1 MGTYRHATIPP
12 AQRRHVYMDVIRRL
26 HTAIS
31 VMQAN
36 QLLGSHEGWI
46 SMDAMQQNLAV
57 LEDCLSAVLA
67 GEALE
72 TTQRSQLFAMRELA
86 LAASPNMLMDGCYVM
101 PGKNIVL
108 SVGPL
113 TFNFRRQKSGVD
125 VIVLDSP
132 NENESSKTHHS
143 FPVEANGLTST
154 RIPHEVE

>member
-1 MGTYRHATIPP
+1 MANFRHATIS
-12 AQRRHVYMDVIRRL
+12 ASQRQPVYKDVICRL
-26 HTAIS
+26 HAAIA

-36 QLLGSHEGWI
+36 QLLGLHDGWT
-46 SMDAMQQNLAV
+46 SMQAMRQNLGV
-57 LEDCLSAVLA
+57 LEDCLQAVLD
-67 GEALE
+67 GEPIE

-86 LAASPNMLMDGCYVM
+86 LANSANMLLDGCYVM

-132 NENESSKTHHS
+132 HENQSSKTHHP
-143 FPVEANGLTST
+143 FPVAAGGHTSQRKT
-154 RIPHEVE
+154 HEVV